1 MWGPAVNWL
10 TGEVEGSG
18 SSCKLVN
25 WGGGGGVVSS
35 CKLDNWGAGGGRG
48 VAVNWLTGE
57 VEGVG
62 VEL

>member
-1 MWGPAVNWL
+1 M
-10 TGEVEGSG
+10 G
-18 SSCKLVN
+18 SSCKLAN
-25 WGGGGGVVSS
+25 WGG
-35 CKLDNWGAGGGRG
+35 GGGRG